1 MEKQTWW
8 QRFKHGFYVN
18 FFDALNIFAAEDK
31 FIHSHNHLIHRDRSK
46 DSNSK

>member
-1 MEKQTWW
+1 MEKQTLW

-46 DSNSK
+46 NSNSK